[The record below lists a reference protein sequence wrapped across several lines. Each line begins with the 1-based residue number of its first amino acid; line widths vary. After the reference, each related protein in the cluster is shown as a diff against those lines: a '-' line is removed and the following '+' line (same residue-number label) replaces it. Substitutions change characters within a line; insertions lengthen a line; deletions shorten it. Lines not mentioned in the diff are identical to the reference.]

1 MAITFKNLT
10 KSNLSFL
17 FSKLIPSLKISEDR
31 NFSTRK
37 GKFESGWGRGR
48 KEQLHGIII
57 ASILSTRHI
66 LSIHAGRP
74 LHRRACVATRIFI
87 SLSPFSSPISFQC
100 TPLIYRRALELYV
113 PPAFTEPPPPSSAP
127 FVSTAPDFDTAG
139 LTRRDCPRDNA
150 REEGRA
156 PPLTPCS
163 GPRRCETR
171 GTRRVCKNVV
181 A

>member
-17 FSKLIPSLKISEDR
+17 FSKLIPSLEISEDR

-113 PPAFTEPPPPSSAP
+113 PPAFTVARATTPLLRSFCLHGARFRHRGAYAP
-127 FVSTAPDFDTAG
+127 RLS
-139 LTRRDCPRDNA
+139 PRQ
-150 REEGRA
+150 R
-156 PPLTPCS
+156 
-163 GPRRCETR
+163 TR
-171 GTRRVCKNVV
+171 GGEGSPFDPLLRAQTLRDQRN
-181 A
+181 APRL

>member
-17 FSKLIPSLKISEDR
+17 FSKLIPSLEISEDR

-113 PPAFTEPPPPSSAP
+113 PPAFTVATTPLLRSFCLHGARFRHRGAYAP
-127 FVSTAPDFDTAG
+127 RLS
-139 LTRRDCPRDNA
+139 PRQ
-150 REEGRA
+150 R
-156 PPLTPCS
+156 
-163 GPRRCETR
+163 TR
-171 GTRRVCKNVV
+171 GGEGSPFDPLLRAQTLRDQRN
-181 A
+181 APRL